1 VDVAELRHLQ
11 RARDR
16 MDREYAQPLDVPALA
31 WEALM
36 SSGHFSRQFRA
47 AFGETPYGYLMTR
60 RIERAKGMDLK
71 LSHCFITVDDQDK
84 ALVFYRDVLGLR
96 VVNDVSFEGMRWLT
110 VSPPSQPEVEI
121 GIVTANGNPDATPA
135 DREAVTSLRTKG
147 LLSGI
152 IFATDDCD
160 ATFEAIRA
168 SGADVLQEPI
178 DQPYGARDCAFRDP
192 AGNLLRFSQPQAQ
205 A

>member
-1 VDVAELRHLQ
+1 
-11 RARDR
+11 
-16 MDREYAQPLDVPALA
+16 
-31 WEALM
+31 
-36 SSGHFSRQFRA
+36 
-47 AFGETPYGYLMTR
+47 
-60 RIERAKGMDLK
+60 MDLK

-84 ALVFYRDVLGLR
+84 ALVFYHDVLGLR